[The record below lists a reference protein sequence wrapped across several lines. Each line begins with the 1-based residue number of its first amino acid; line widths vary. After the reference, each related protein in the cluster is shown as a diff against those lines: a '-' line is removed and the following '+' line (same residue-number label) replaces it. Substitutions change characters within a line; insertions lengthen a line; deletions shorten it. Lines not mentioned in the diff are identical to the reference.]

1 MSQPV
6 WTTTP
11 GNLGLFPSGTN
22 LNVQLTAT
30 PVYPANKITYKL
42 ISGSLPQGNVSL
54 STTGLISGIPES
66 IGVQK
71 TYIFVVRATD
81 DKGVIKDATFNIDIS
96 ATTVV
101 KFEPINNTVLAELED
116 SEYYHRQLKVVNPVT
131 SNPLMFRMSSGR
143 LPPGLTLNVD
153 GIISG
158 WPSPPTLPD
167 RSPTTKEYMFNVTV
181 DSALGSDTISLV
193 IIVRNK
199 QESSIFAKRRP
210 VILNSKPLSTIDPD
224 DPYVGYYL
232 TNNNI
237 PAVYSTETFAF
248 KIIGYDFDKD
258 AITYMFSKLPTGLT
272 GDVNTG
278 WITGV
283 IDIGTNVFEV
293 FSFDVFVSKD
303 SDPSLKSETVT
314 FTLPVKSKVSQQIE
328 WTTDSDLGTYH
339 NGTVCDLKIS
349 ASATSRLHYRVSNGS
364 LPPNIVLLDSGE
376 LVGNFPF
383 QPEIRMKK
391 KGEKSVFTFEVTV
404 SSNTHFLLDST
415 KEFNLTIE
423 QRFEKPVET
432 IYFKAAPNLEGRQ
445 IINSLLKNEE
455 LIPNKILY
463 RPTDLNFGKATT
475 VRINHQYGIV
485 ASNLVQYL
493 QAIPNNHYKQKFTF
507 GELKTAVARDGNGD
521 IIYEVIYSQLIDPA
535 VNKDGVSIPM
545 NIAWP
550 QDIGLRYG
558 EWYDSRTDKFTSS
571 KVAYSSFSPGYV
583 KLLNPVSLENMRKE
597 IESNMTY
604 DYDQS
609 LLPKWMTSQQL
620 DGNTLGLTSAWVI
633 CHTLPGYSEK
643 IKDRINT
650 YWGHYL
656 SEIDFEIDRFIVD
669 RKMTYN
675 WNTHLVRPNW
685 GNLPSAFPTPEQT
698 DKYDTVVLFNRE
710 TIIPNTQNIN
720 T

>member
-6 WTTTP
+6 WTTNP

-22 LNVQLTAT
+22 LNIQLIAT
-30 PVYPANKITYKL
+30 PVPPANKITYKM
-42 ISGSLPQGNVSL
+42 ISGSLPEGNVSL
-54 STTGLISGIPES
+54 STTGLISGIPKS
-66 IGVQK
+66 LGFQT
-71 TYIFVVRATD
+71 TYSFVVRATD
-81 DKGVIKDATFNIDIS
+81 DRGVIKDATFNVDIS
-96 ATTVV
+96 ASTVV
-101 KFEPINNTVLAELED
+101 KFETTVNTILAELQD
-116 SEYYHRQLKVVNPVT
+116 SEYYHRQLQVVNPVS
-131 SNPLMFRMSSGR
+131 SNSLMFRLSSGR
-143 LPPGLTLNVD
+143 LPPGLALSID

-158 WPSPPTLPD
+158 WPSPPVLPD
-167 RSPTTKEYMFNVTV
+167 KSPTTKEYMFNVTV
-181 DSALGSDTISLV
+181 DSALGSDTVSLV
-193 IIVRNK
+193 IVVHNK
-199 QESSIFAKRRP
+199 QEASIFAKRKP
-210 VILNSKPLSTIDPD
+210 AILNTRPLTTVALD
-224 DPYVGYYL
+224 DPYAGYYL
-232 TNNNI
+232 PDNTI
-237 PAVYSTETFAF
+237 PAVYSNENFAF
-248 KIIGYDFDKD
+248 KIIGHDFDKD
-258 AITYMFSKLPTGLT
+258 AITYMFSKLPNGLT

-278 WITGV
+278 WVSGL
-283 IDIGTNVFEV
+283 IDIGTDVFEV
-293 FSFDVFVSKD
+293 FSFDVVVSKTD
-303 SDPSLKSETVT
+303 DPSIKSQTAT
-314 FTLPVKSKVSQQIE
+314 FILPVKSKFSQEVTWI
-328 WTTDSDLGTYH
+328 TDSDLGTHH
-339 NGTVCDLKIS
+339 NGTVCDLKIAA
-349 ASATSRLHYRVSNGS
+349 ASSTPLHYRVSKGS

-376 LVGNFPF
+376 LVGTFPF
-383 QPEIRMKK
+383 QPEIKMKT

-404 SSNTHFLLDST
+404 SSNTHFLLDSVR
-415 KEFNLTIE
+415 EFTLTIE

-432 IYFKAAPNLEGRQ
+432 IYFKAAPNLAGRK
-445 IINSLLKNEE
+445 IINSLIKNEE

-485 ASNLVQYL
+485 ASNLVEYQ
-493 QAIPNNHYKQKFTF
+493 QAIPKNHYRQKFTF
-507 GELKTAVARDGNGD
+507 GELKTAVARDSNGD

-535 VNKDGVSIPM
+535 VNESGVSIPM

-571 KVAYSSFSPGYV
+571 ELAHTSFSPGYV

-620 DGNTLGLTSAWVI
+620 DGSTLGLTSAWVI

-650 YWGHYL
+650 FWGHHL

-675 WNTHLVRPNW
+675 WNTHIVRPNW
-685 GNLPSAFPTPEQT
+685 GNLPSAFPTPEQP
-698 DKYDTVVLFNRE
+698 DKYDTFVLFNRE
-710 TIIPNTQNIN
+710 TIIPNT
-720 T
+720 